1 MRWASRSTAM
11 RGLLAAP
18 LKQVGSRCCLS
29 SPQTTSSAHSL
40 RQGPRTRTTRGAE
53 APHGVRH
60 TTTAKRHNRKVVK
73 TSKRTLGAV
82 TPDDFD
88 RLRQLRKM
96 QGLALGLLLAMAAVF
111 VVSFALQQH
120 YPWLSYVRAASEGG
134 MVGALADWF
143 AVTALFR
150 RPLGLPIP
158 HTNLISNKKDEIGDG
173 LGSFIEQNFLAD
185 DVVHAK
191 LSEISGARMA
201 GDWLQQKDHAER
213 LGDMIANAGLG
224 ALTVLNDNDVQELI
238 EALVRK
244 HMIEPEWGPLMG
256 RALDSFLEGGH
267 HEALLEVGADRLQEW
282 LVQHPEAFDRML
294 SSRLPSWLPSIA
306 QRFVDDRMHAEA
318 VRFAQA
324 VRDDREHPFRQAVGG
339 FFADLARDLGEKPE
353 LQAQLEAF
361 KHEVF
366 DSPRIRSLAEST
378 WATARAALVEML
390 EDPQSE
396 LRKRMLAA
404 LQDFGGRLRAD
415 STLQYKIDVWVMQVV
430 EHLVRNY
437 RHDLARVVSDT
448 VRRWD
453 AREAAEKIEL
463 QVGKDLQF
471 IRINGTVVGSLAG
484 LAIYTIATLV
494 ILPLTA

>member
-1 MRWASRSTAM
+1 M
-11 RGLLAAP
+11 
-18 LKQVGSRCCLS
+18 
-29 SPQTTSSAHSL
+29 
-40 RQGPRTRTTRGAE
+40 
-53 APHGVRH
+53 
-60 TTTAKRHNRKVVK
+60 VK

-82 TPDDFD
+82 TPDDFE
-88 RLRQLRKM
+88 RLAQLRKM
-96 QGLALGLLLAMAAVF
+96 QGLALGLLLVMAVVF

-120 YPWLSYVRAASEGG
+120 FPWLGYVRAASEGG

-185 DVVHAK
+185 EVVHEK

-201 GDWLQQKDHAER
+201 GEWLQVSDHAER
-213 LGDMIANAGLG
+213 LGDMVANAGLG

-244 HMIEPEWGPLMG
+244 HVIDPEWGPLMG
-256 RALDSFLEGGH
+256 RALDSFVQGEH
-267 HEALLEVGADRLQEW
+267 QEALLDVAAGRLEEW
-282 LVQHPEAFDRML
+282 LVSHPEAFDRMV
-294 SSRLPSWLPSIA
+294 SSRLPAWLPSIA
-306 QRFVDDRMHAEA
+306 QRFVDDRMHTEA

-339 FFADLARDLGEKPE
+339 FLRDLATDLGEKPE

-366 DSPRIRSLAEST
+366 DSPRVRSLAEST
-378 WATARAALVEML
+378 WVTARAALVEML
-390 EDPQSE
+390 EDSQSE
-396 LRKRMLAA
+396 LRRRFVAA
-404 LQDFGGRLRAD
+404 LQDFGRRLTAD
-415 STLQYKIDVWVMQVV
+415 STLQFKIDVWVMQVV

-448 VRRWD
+448 VHRWD

-471 IRINGTVVGSLAG
+471 IRINGTVVGALAG
-484 LAIYTIATLV
+484 LAIYTFATLV
-494 ILPLTA
+494 ILPLTS